1 MNYALMNRFLAHS
14 AMRALKLFAVA
25 SLVFLAGCATNF
37 GSKTV
42 DDFGRYTQLEKDAT
56 DKVGVYDIFGQPHD
70 VTYLASGECM
80 WTYYA
85 VSASMN
91 GATFVPIVGLFA
103 GGTNNTVR
111 IGYIYFDQE
120 NLYQK
125 VETQTKE
132 QYVNQWVGI
141 ATIADE
147 NDEKDR
153 VLEEMTK
160 YDLPFDQTIADQ
172 MKGVQTLFD
181 ES

>member
-1 MNYALMNRFLAHS
+1 
-14 AMRALKLFAVA
+14 
-25 SLVFLAGCATNF
+25 
-37 GSKTV
+37 
-42 DDFGRYTQLEKDAT
+42 
-56 DKVGVYDIFGQPHD
+56 
-70 VTYLASGECM
+70 M

-160 YDLPFDQTIADQ
+160 YDLPFDQTTADQ